1 MSRRSCVN
9 SPDKFCYICGQYT
22 CEKQR
27 LNINDFVTTAYFN
40 YFGRKI
46 ENQDKNWVP
55 HKVCQSCAQFLRLW
69 DTGKIKNLP
78 FNVSSASKPV
88 PVSPTDILPVPPR
101 FDNENSRE
109 EELHD
114 NDNNE
119 VDNFEDDDGSP
130 KLLTISQSS
139 LNDLVRELDLPKDKA
154 ELLGSRLKERNL
166 LQPDVTFCWYRNRE
180 EKFIEFFTDKD
191 SMSYCNNVQGLIEQF
206 GIKYVKAL
214 DKEGECFLYLKK
226 KFPSLSEAKIKE
238 GVFIGPQIRT
248 LMKDDN
254 FEKTMNIKEKNG
266 WQSFKKVVKGFL
278 GNNKEENYENL
289 IRIMLQDFKELGCNM
304 SLKLHFLNSHLS
316 FFPQNLGDVSE
327 EQGERFHQDIKNME
341 RRYQGRWN
349 SHMLADYCW
358 NLERE
363 DTDNSYKRKSKSRS
377 FDQKRTRYHTRT

>member
-78 FNVSSASKPV
+78 SCITYRYSSSSTEV
-88 PVSPTDILPVPPR
+88 E

-130 KLLTISQSS
+130 KLLSQSS

-206 GIKYVKAL
+206 GIKYDPKQWRFFIDSSQKSLKGVLLNNGNKYASIPIFHSVHL
-214 DKEGECFLYLKK
+214 KENYTNMKTVFECVQYKKHQWKLCGDLKVICMVLGQQAGYT
-226 KFPSLSEAKIKE
+226 KFPC
-238 GVFIGPQIRT
+238 FI
-248 LMKDDN
+248 
-254 FEKTMNIKEKNG
+254 
-266 WQSFKKVVKGFL
+266 
-278 GNNKEENYENL
+278 
-289 IRIMLQDFKELGCNM
+289 C
-304 SLKLHFLNSHLS
+304 H
-316 FFPQNLGDVSE
+316 
-327 EQGERFHQDIKNME
+327 
-341 RRYQGRWN
+341 
-349 SHMLADYCW
+349 
-358 NLERE
+358 
-363 DTDNSYKRKSKSRS
+363 
-377 FDQKRTRYHTRT
+377 